1 MIVAVLANNFLGAIG
16 VIYIIITAVKI
27 TRKMP
32 VSRWFF

>member
-16 VIYIIITAVKI
+16 VLYLIIITVKI